1 MADESMIYASLEDYK
16 IKIQDL
22 RAELETLT
30 IGSQR
35 YNETLLE
42 LNNTTKEM
50 ADKTES
56 AKVATVS
63 LKDNFSDVASQI
75 TGSLGPMSGALGGVT
90 TGITGFQTAWSNLT
104 KVFMANP
111 WVAALTI
118 ALGALMAIIKK
129 VSDAIKGNEQT
140 SQKWSKAM
148 ATFQPIINAIS
159 NAFDWLAQVF
169 VDAVSTITDN
179 LPKFLRNFGK
189 GAKTVLKFA
198 GGIVDAFLFIPKV
211 ISEALSKA
219 MPTIM
224 KVITGPMRALSKILS
239 ALGAD
244 DWAAKVNSATS
255 TVTEFAVNASNTMA
269 GFIKNAGTFI
279 AGLGTKMDSALS
291 GAASAMEHTQKLQ
304 QRENQLVL
312 EKRDAV
318 EALAQSELKEGQIRD
333 QIAKET
339 DPKKQIELY
348 KQLREEQNKAYDKRV
363 EIAQKEYDLANEF
376 AKLAPNDKAANDNLA
391 RLRANITK
399 AEAERAN
406 ALARTD
412 KRATK
417 MQERVNKAMAAGTK
431 EARNAALKAIAEEE
445 RAAIEASKKVVDE
458 LKKNIESASGTTDVL
473 LFDIDEEEKRFKLLG
488 QLDED
493 AQKTFA
499 EQRYKVRK
507 DDLDSRV
514 KMYEEALKD
523 EALMDEEREKL
534 TIEYN
539 KLKDEQY
546 KLDKQHEYDLLA
558 IQINAIKTRR
568 DEATKKATNEQT
580 VETSASNQQ
589 YYEELQRLND
599 LYEQGKISYDDYLT
613 GLETAKQ
620 NNEDRLS
627 EITAKGN
634 QERIDALKKYWE
646 DIVTQYGADSPE
658 ALEAYAK
665 YQQAL
670 TDETKRQTDAR
681 VAENK
686 REAQDRIKN
695 LKQNMKIAQQL
706 SRSVAN
712 VMGTVS
718 DIMQA
723 NIEEKLKRGEISEE
737 EAEKEFENVKKLQI
751 AEAIINTLT
760 GALQAQLSVWAPG
773 SGIHSVWAKI
783 AMSAALGIQTLATG
797 YAQVQ
802 KIRNTTF
809 GGGGGSGA
817 AQPTIITGAAT
828 PLLNEAQDLNE
839 LDAMYV
845 TGRQP
850 QDQKVYIV
858 EHEIADALNHR
869 RVVVQETTF

>member
-809 GGGGGSGA
+809 GGGGSGA

>member
-22 RAELETLT
+22 RTELETLT

-50 ADKTES
+50 TDKTES

-63 LKDNFSDVASQI
+63 LKDNFSDVVSQI
-75 TGSLGPMSGALGGVT
+75 TGSVGPMSTALGGVT

-148 ATFQPIINAIS
+148 ATFKPIINAIS

-189 GAKTVLKFA
+189 GAKTILKFA

-304 QRENQLVL
+304 QRENQLVQ

-339 DPKKQIELY
+339 DPRKQVELY
-348 KQLREEQNKAYDKRV
+348 KKLREEQNKAYDKRV
-363 EIAQKEYDLANEF
+363 EIAQKEYDLAKEW
-376 AKLAPNDKAANDNLA
+376 ADLAPNDKAANDNLA
-391 RLRANITK
+391 RLKANITK

-431 EARNAALKAIAEEE
+431 QARDAALKAIADEE
-445 RAAIEASKKVVDE
+445 RAAIEASKKVFDD
-458 LKKNIESASGTTDVL
+458 LHDKIKGLDGTTDVL
-473 LFDIDEEEKRFKLLG
+473 LFDLTEEEKRLKLLG
-488 QLDED
+488 KLDED
-493 AQKTFA
+493 AQKTIVN
-499 EQRYKVRK
+499 QRYKVRK
-507 DDLDSRV
+507 DDLDKRV
-514 KMYEEALKD
+514 KMYEDALKD
-523 EALMDEEREKL
+523 EKLLDDERKKL

-546 KLDKQHEYDLLA
+546 KNDKQHEYDLLA

-568 DEATKKATNEQT
+568 DEATKKATNEQS

-589 YYEELQRLND
+589 YYEELKNLND
-599 LYEQGKISYDDYLT
+599 LYEQGKISYDDYLN
-613 GLETAKQ
+613 GLEIAKQ
-620 NNEDRLS
+620 NNEQRLS
-627 EITAKGN
+627 EITAEGN
-634 QERIDALKKYWE
+634 QKRIDALKKYWE
-646 DIVTQYGADSPE
+646 DIVAQYGADSPE
-658 ALEAYAK
+658 ALEAYANYEK
-665 YQQAL
+665 AM
-670 TDETKRQTDAR
+670 TEENARQSNAR
-681 VAENK
+681 TNQNK
-686 REAQDRIKN
+686 KEMQDRIKN

-809 GGGGGSGA
+809 GGGGGAGA

-858 EHEIADALNHR
+858 EHEIADSLAHR
-869 RVVVQETTF
+869 KVVIQETTF

>member
-50 ADKTES
+50 TDKTES
-56 AKVATVS
+56 AKVATES
-63 LKDNFSDVASQI
+63 LKGNFSDTVSQI
-75 TGSLGPMSGALGGVT
+75 TGSIGPMSTALGGVT

-111 WVAALTI
+111 WVAALTLL
-118 ALGALMAIIKK
+118 LGALMKIIKK

-140 SQKWSKAM
+140 SNKWSKAM
-148 ATFQPIINAIS
+148 ATFQPIIDAIS
-159 NAFDWLAQVF
+159 NAFDWLAEVF
-169 VDAVSTITDN
+169 VDAISTITDN
-179 LPKFLRNFGK
+179 LPGFLRNFGK
-189 GAKTVLKFA
+189 GAKKVLDFI
-198 GGIVDAFLFIPKV
+198 GGIVDAVLFLPKV
-211 ISEALSKA
+211 IIDAAASA

-224 KVITGPMRALSKILS
+224 KVITGPMRALSKILA

-244 DWAAKVNSATS
+244 DWAKAVNSAADS
-255 TVTEFAVNASNTMA
+255 VTEFAVDAANTVNSL
-269 GFIKNAGTFI
+269 IKNAGSFI
-279 AGLGTKMDSALS
+279 KDLGTKIDSSMNSLA
-291 GAASAMEHTQKLQ
+291 GKMEHARKLKEQ
-304 QRENQLVL
+304 EIKLTKDQRRATDE
-312 EKRDAV
+312 
-318 EALAQSELKEGQIRD
+318 LAQSQLKQGQIRD
-333 QIAKET
+333 QIAKEM

-348 KQLREEQNKAYDKRV
+348 KKLREEQNKSFDK
-363 EIAQKEYDLANEF
+363 QKELAKRRYEL
-376 AKLAPNDKAANDNLA
+376 ALEYSKLTPNDKATNDNLA
-391 RLRANITK
+391 KLKAAITQVDADRA
-399 AEAERAN
+399 AAF
-406 ALARTD
+406 ARTD
-412 KRATK
+412 RRATK
-417 MQERVNKAMAAGTK
+417 MQERVNKAMSAGNK
-431 EARNAALKAIAEEE
+431 KAQQEALKRIAEEE
-445 RAAIEASKKVVDE
+445 RAAIEASKKIFND
-458 LKKNIESASGTTDVL
+458 LHDKIKGLDGTADIL
-473 LFDIDEEEKRFKLLG
+473 LFDLTEEEKRLKLLG
-488 QLDED
+488 KLDAD
-493 AQKTFA
+493 AQKTIVN
-499 EQRYKVRK
+499 QRYKIQK

-514 KMYEEALKD
+514 KLYEDALKNEDLLDD
-523 EALMDEEREKL
+523 ERKKMTE
-534 TIEYN
+534 EYN
-539 KLKDEQY
+539 KLKNKQY

-558 IQINAIKTRR
+558 IQINSIKTRR
-568 DEATKKATNEQT
+568 DQATKKATNEQT

-589 YYEELQRLND
+589 YYEELKQLND
-599 LYEQGKISYDDYLT
+599 LYEQGKISYEDYLV
-613 GLETAKQ
+613 GLEIAKQ
-620 NNEDRLS
+620 NNEDRLN
-627 EITAKGN
+627 EITEKGN

-646 DIVTQYGADSPE
+646 DTVAQYGADSTE
-658 ALEAYAK
+658 ALEAHAAYEK
-665 YQQAL
+665 AL
-670 TDETKRQTDAR
+670 TDETKRQTNAR
-681 VAENK
+681 IAENK
-686 REAQDRIKN
+686 REGQDRIKN

-723 NIEEKLKRGEISEE
+723 NIEEKVKRGEISEE

-845 TGRQP
+845 TGQRQDTRVYVLESDITNA
-850 QDQKVYIV
+850 QNNQKV
-858 EHEIADALNHR
+858 
-869 RVVVQETTF
+869 RVTESTF